1 MPDYTPL
8 SFVGNDT
15 DPKTRIALSMI
26 QQGMDASP
34 IRSWTQGASRVAS
47 SLLGAMML
55 KDQQAQQKDAM
66 SGYVNFMLTPNNNST
81 AAMPSTT
88 PAPAQSAIPPDA
100 MNGTQMANTPAPLSG
115 GILASN
121 EPRGFR
127 NNNPLNIEAG
137 SFTQNQPGMTG
148 SDGRFAQFGSMGDGI
163 TAADN
168 LLQTYAQKGINTIS
182 GIVSRWAPQTDNNP
196 TPAYAATVAKSVGV
210 DPNAPLDMSNPG
222 VRQKIIGAMA
232 QFENG
237 KALPAMAFNG
247 QASPPNPLANAQPI
261 LQPQGGQPAPSMGFQ
276 PPPAGPQPNVTNVP
290 VQQAQIP
297 PQGQPQPQA
306 QGKPILAQPQA
317 INPTVPDN
325 VRQAIISAVSSS
337 DPNARAMGMAMLQK
351 YSQPHQYGFQTLPD
365 GTIVRTDPQ
374 SGGVQ
379 PVYQSNKPTF
389 VPNASHDQ
397 FGNPLGGF
405 VDATKGTVQL
415 IGPNGK
421 PIDSTQDQSTQGN
434 ALPTGEDFLKTQPK
448 PVADQVKALAE
459 GRMAFPAGFALKSP
473 YWQHMI
479 QMVSQYDPQF
489 DAVNYNARA
498 KTRADFTS
506 GKSAQSINALNTVIG
521 HMQTLSDAADK
532 LDNTPYPAWNSVTNT
547 LASATGDPRIKQFD
561 ATKKAV
567 IDELTRVYRGTG
579 GSEGDIKMWGDQIS
593 AANSP
598 QQLHGVIGQIGD
610 LLDSKLQALGAQ
622 YKQGMGTTEMPIQL
636 VTPHAASAL
645 DVLRKR
651 AGGTSQAQGAP
662 DPLAEARDAIAKGA
676 PRDAVIKRLQ
686 QSGINPAGL

>member
-8 SFVGNDT
+8 SFVGPDV

-26 QQGMDASP
+26 QQGMDTSP
-34 IRSWTQGASRVAS
+34 IRSWTQGASRVAQS
-47 SLLGAMML
+47 MLGALML
-55 KDQQAQQKDAM
+55 KDQQASQKDAM
-66 SGYVNFMLTPNNNST
+66 SGIVNGLLGQGQPAPDMPASDAST
-81 AAMPSTT
+81 A
-88 PAPAQSAIPPDA
+88 PAAQPTIPPA
-100 MNGTQMANTPAPLSG
+100 ALSGAPMADTAAPMSG
-115 GILASN
+115 GILTGADTSL
-121 EPRGFR
+121 PRGLR

-137 SFTQNQPGMTG
+137 SFTQNQPGFAG
-148 SDGRFAQFGSMGDGI
+148 SDGRFAKFGSQDQGLG
-163 TAADN
+163 AADN
-168 LLQTYAQKGINTIS
+168 LLQSYANRGLNTIS
-182 GIVSRWAPQTDNNP
+182 GIVNRWAPPSDNNP
-196 TPAYAATVAKSVGV
+196 TGAYAATVAKAVGV
-210 DPNAPLDMSNPG
+210 DPNAPLDMSNPAL
-222 VRQKIIGAMA
+222 RQKIIGAMA

-237 KALPAMAFNG
+237 KPLT
-247 QASPPNPLANAQPI
+247 QVASLDQSA
-261 LQPQGGQPAPSMGFQ
+261 GMMQPAPMGPTPPQMAQAAPASPQAILQ

-290 VQQAQIP
+290 VQQAQLPI
-297 PQGQPQPQA
+297 GQSQP
-306 QGKPILAQPQA
+306 QGKPILAPPQA
-317 INPTVPDN
+317 INPQIPDN
-325 VRQAIISAVSSS
+325 VRQAIITAVNSP

-351 YSQPHQYGFQTLPD
+351 YTQPHQYGFQTLPD
-365 GTIVRTDPQ
+365 GTIIRTDPQ

-379 PVYQSNKPTF
+379 PVYQANKPQFTTIGT
-389 VPNASHDQ
+389 DQ
-397 FGNPLGGF
+397 FGNPIHGF
-405 VDATKGTVQL
+405 VDTATQKVTPAGVAQGQV
-415 IGPNGK
+415 IGPGGQMQT
-421 PIDSTQDQSTQGN
+421 PQGN
-434 ALPTGEDFLKTQPK
+434 GQNLPTGDAFLQTQPK

-532 LDNTPYPAWNSVTNT
+532 LNNTSFPAYNSVANT

-567 IDELTRVYRGTG
+567 IDELTRVYRGSG

-598 QQLHGVIGQIGD
+598 EQLHGVIGQIGD
-610 LLDSKLQALGAQ
+610 LLDSKLHALGAQ

-636 VTPHAASAL
+636 VTPHAADAL
-645 DVLRKR
+645 KVLRQR
-651 AGGTSQAQGAP
+651 AGGAPTAPQATPQANT
-662 DPLAEARDAIAKGA
+662 KT
-676 PRDAVIKRLQ
+676 
-686 QSGINPAGL
+686 INGKTYVNQNGQWFEQ